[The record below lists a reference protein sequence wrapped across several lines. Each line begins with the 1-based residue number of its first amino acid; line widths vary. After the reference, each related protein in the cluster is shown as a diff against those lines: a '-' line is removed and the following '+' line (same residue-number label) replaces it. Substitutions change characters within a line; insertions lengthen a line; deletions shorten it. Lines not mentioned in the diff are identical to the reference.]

1 MIESTI
7 ATMMISLGSPLACA
21 YAVKSAGPAAA
32 ATNTS
37 EMARRFRTA
46 VVSMGRPL
54 VIVVGRPHAP
64 DLFRDDCVRCFKHT
78 VRQRT
83 PRTAVRLGCE
93 LILLTRSAV
102 IDDPDRE
109 SENDEG
115 DTAHSVSRVRPLN
128 AAGASRST

>member
-1 MIESTI
+1 MRPTRTVIESTI

-83 PRTAVRLGCE
+83 RRNPEQGV
-93 LILLTRSAV
+93 
-102 IDDPDRE
+102 DPP
-109 SENDEG
+109 
-115 DTAHSVSRVRPLN
+115 APVPL
-128 AAGASRST
+128 SKPER